1 MCASN
6 KGRFYSCYCCYWAT
20 AKSTWTFLT
29 YETNKEKKKK
39 EREGKYSDSQTQSAG
54 ERRKRMI
61 GCDLTGIE
69 KETEREETMRDRE
82 EQRQE
87 KQATTKG
94 VFSQCEEQ
102 LENKE
107 R

>member
-6 KGRFYSCYCCYWAT
+6 KACFYLCYCCYWAT
-20 AKSTWTFLT
+20 AKSTWTYLT
-29 YETNKEKKKK
+29 YEKKKK
-39 EREGKYSDSQTQSAG
+39 EREEKEIDSQTQSAG
-54 ERRKRMI
+54 ERRKQMI
-61 GCDLTGIE
+61 GCDLTGNE
-69 KETEREETMRDRE
+69 AEREETMRDRE

-94 VFSQCEEQ
+94 VLSQCEEQ

>member
-1 MCASN
+1 
-6 KGRFYSCYCCYWAT
+6 
-20 AKSTWTFLT
+20 
-29 YETNKEKKKK
+29 
-39 EREGKYSDSQTQSAG
+39 
-54 ERRKRMI
+54 MI

>member
-1 MCASN
+1 M
-6 KGRFYSCYCCYWAT
+6 K
-20 AKSTWTFLT
+20 
-29 YETNKEKKKK
+29 KKKK
-39 EREGKYSDSQTQSAG
+39 EREEKEIDSQTQSAG
-54 ERRKRMI
+54 ERRKQMI
-61 GCDLTGIE
+61 GCDLTGNE
-69 KETEREETMRDRE
+69 AEREETMRDRE

-94 VFSQCEEQ
+94 VLSQCEEQ